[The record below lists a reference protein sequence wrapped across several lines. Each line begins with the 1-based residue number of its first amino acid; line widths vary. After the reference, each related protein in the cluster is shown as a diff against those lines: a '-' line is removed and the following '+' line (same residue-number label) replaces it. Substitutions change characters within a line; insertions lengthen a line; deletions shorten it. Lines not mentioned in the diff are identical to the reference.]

1 MKTDDSIGETEF
13 LSNATLLRTNCDS
26 PIVGFHIRRLLQRR
40 WTVAVDKEQI
50 SFCAPVLCP
59 LLLTFATSF
68 LLSLSV
74 AVRDS
79 EPLFYFV
86 AVLFAIAMFQRR
98 PFHLVFPRSAVLS
111 LDYVSRSS
119 LFGTCEVARI
129 QMSDYCLDVTTDA
142 PVTF

>member
-1 MKTDDSIGETEF
+1 MKTDGSSGETAF
-13 LSNATLLRTNCDS
+13 LSNATLLQTNCDS

-40 WTVAVDKEQI
+40 CTVAVDREHI
-50 SFCAPVLCP
+50 SFCAPALCP
-59 LLLTFATSF
+59 LLLTYATSF
-68 LLSLSV
+68 LVSLSF

-98 PFHLVFPRSAVLS
+98 PFHLVFPRNAVLS
-111 LDYVSRSS
+111 VDYVSRSS
-119 LFGTCEVARI
+119 LFVTCEVARI

-142 PVTF
+142 SVTF